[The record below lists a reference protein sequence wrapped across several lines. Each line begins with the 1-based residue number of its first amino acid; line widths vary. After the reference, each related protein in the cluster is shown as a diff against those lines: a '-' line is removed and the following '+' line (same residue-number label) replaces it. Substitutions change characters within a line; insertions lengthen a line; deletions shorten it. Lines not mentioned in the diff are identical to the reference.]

1 MASVE
6 MTKEHTWTILKRWKM
21 ISIIIGLI
29 TFVCTFCGALLGMY
43 LRNVLPD
50 HHLQDDSKDAM
61 KAGIAIVATL
71 SALVLGLLI
80 SSAKNSLDSMNT
92 AFTQNGAKII
102 MLDRVL
108 CFYGPETKEIRQ
120 QLKDTVQSMV
130 DRISRKDK
138 TQKIKTQTS
147 NGMNGMELIVDKLR
161 DLTPQNDSQRLLQ
174 TQALEIGNDLMQ
186 SRWLIIEQA
195 QITLPMTFLVIL
207 IFWLTVLFISSGL
220 FSPYNSTVIIVLLVC
235 AMSVSSAIYLVEDM
249 SRPFEGIMKASSAPL
264 VKALERISR

>member
-1 MASVE
+1 
-6 MTKEHTWTILKRWKM
+6 M

-29 TFVCTFCGALLGMY
+29 TFVCVFSGALLGMY

-71 SALVLGLLI
+71 AALVLGLLI
-80 SSAKNSLDSMNT
+80 SSAKNSLDTMNT
-92 AFTQNGAKII
+92 AFTQTGAKII

-108 CFYGPETKEIRQ
+108 SFYGPETKEVRQ
-120 QLKDTVQSMV
+120 QLKDTVQLMV
-130 DRISRKDK
+130 DRMWHRDK
-138 TQKIKTQTS
+138 IKKNNDSNTKTQTAKRTD
-147 NGMNGMELIVDKLR
+147 GMESVVDNLR
-161 DLTPQNDSQRLLQ
+161 ALTPQDDSQRLLQ
-174 TQALEIGNDLMQ
+174 TQALEIGNDLLQ

-195 QITLPMTFLVIL
+195 QITLPTVFLVIL
-207 IFWLTVLFISSGL
+207 LFWLTILFISSGL

-249 SRPFEGIMKASSAPL
+249 SRPFQGIMKVSSAPL
-264 VKALERISR
+264 EKALQRLGK

>member
-1 MASVE
+1 
-6 MTKEHTWTILKRWKM
+6 M

-29 TFVCTFCGALLGMY
+29 TFVCVFSGAMLGMY

-80 SSAKNSLDSMNT
+80 SSAKDSLDSMNA

-108 CFYGPETKEIRQ
+108 CFYGPETQEIRQ
-120 QLKDTVQSMV
+120 QLHDTVQLMV
-130 DRISRKDK
+130 DRIWHRDK
-138 TQKIKTQTS
+138 IKKNNDNNTTKTQTARKAD
-147 NGMNGMELIVDKLR
+147 GMESVVDKLR
-161 DLTPQNDSQRLLQ
+161 ALTPQNDSQRLLQ
-174 TQALEIGNDLMQ
+174 TQALQIGNDLLQ
-186 SRWLIIEQA
+186 SRWLVIEQA
-195 QITLPMTFLVIL
+195 QITLPTVFLVIL
-207 IFWLTVLFISSGL
+207 IFWLTILFISSGL
-220 FSPYNSTVIIVLLVC
+220 FSPYNSTVIIVLLIC

-249 SRPFEGIMKASSAPL
+249 SRPFQGMMKVSSAPL
-264 VKALERISR
+264 EKAIQRLGK